1 MKTTQKLIL
10 LCLALW
16 LCTANVTA
24 QSYFSETISKLWE
37 TAAIFDVP
45 ESAFYDIENNAI
57 YVSSI
62 GGKPSEKDEN
72 GFISKIEP
80 NGNII
85 KIDWITS
92 LNGPKGMIVYN
103 GKLYVADID
112 RVVEID
118 VKSGKILKMHQAKGA
133 EFLNDVAAGYDG
145 TIYISDMGTGGIYCI
160 VNGEIKLW
168 FPKGTFNRP
177 NGLYFDNGNL
187 LVGCKGS
194 IQSINPKTKEITAV
208 ALIDGGI
215 DGLEKDKNGNFIFS
229 DWSGKIQKLKPGGEP
244 VVLLNTTDEKINAA
258 DIHLI
263 RDKNILLVPTFF
275 DNRIMAYQI
284 NKTN

>member
-1 MKTTQKLIL
+1 MKTTHKLIL
-10 LCLALW
+10 LCLVLW
-16 LCTANVTA
+16 LCAANLTA
-24 QSYFSETISKLWE
+24 QSYFSENVTKLWE
-37 TAAIFDVP
+37 TEAVFDVA
-45 ESAFYDIENNAI
+45 ESAFYDIENNTI

-85 KIDWITS
+85 KIDWITG
-92 LNGPKGMIVYN
+92 LNGPKGMNVYN

-112 RVVEID
+112 RVVEIE
-118 VKSGKILKMHQAKGA
+118 VISGKILRMHQAKGA

-145 TIYISDMGTGGIYCI
+145 TIYISDMGTGAIYSI
-160 VNGEIKLW
+160 INDEITILL
-168 FPKGTFNRP
+168 PKGTFNRP

-187 LVGCKGS
+187 FVGCKGN
-194 IQSINPKTKEITAV
+194 IQSINPKTKEITEIAI
-208 ALIDGGI
+208 IDGGI
-215 DGLEKDKNGNFIFS
+215 DGLEKGKNGNFIFS
-229 DWSGKIQKLKPGGEP
+229 DWTGKIQMLKPGGEP
-244 VVLLNTTDEKINAA
+244 VVLLNTTNEKINAA

-263 RDKNILLVPTFF
+263 REKNILLVPTFF

-284 NKTN
+284 KKTN

>member
-1 MKTTQKLIL
+1 L
-10 LCLALW
+10 
-16 LCTANVTA
+16 NA
-24 QSYFSETISKLWE
+24 QPYFSENVTKLWE
-37 TAAIFDVP
+37 TATVFDMP
-45 ESAFYDIENNAI
+45 ESAFFDIENNAI
-57 YVSSI
+57 YVASI

-85 KIDWITS
+85 KIDWITG
-92 LNGPKGMIVYN
+92 LNAPKGMSVYN
-103 GKLYVADID
+103 GKLYVTDID

-118 VKSGKILKMHQAKGA
+118 VKSGKILKIHQAKGA

-145 TIYISDMGTGGIYCI
+145 TIYISDMGTGAIYSI
-160 VNGEIKLW
+160 VNGEIRLLL
-168 FPKGTFNRP
+168 PKGTFNRP

-187 LVGCKGS
+187 FVGCKGS
-194 IQSINPKTKEITAV
+194 IQSINPKTKEITEIAI
-208 ALIDGGI
+208 IDGGI
-215 DGLEKDKNGNFIFS
+215 DGLEKDKIGNFIFS
-229 DWSGKIQKLKPGGEP
+229 DWSGKIQMLKPGGEP
-244 VVLLNTTDEKINAA
+244 VVLSNTTDEKINAA

-284 NKTN
+284 KKK